1 MAMKRLS
8 FLMLLVATLTLPFAC
23 SEPDNTGSGNGQEQ
37 EGTGNEGNEN
47 EGGNNEGNENED
59 GTGNEGGGDEVAAF
73 KVGDYYKVGLAEGI
87 VAYVDESGEH
97 GLLVSID
104 ETVAQWSTEHHML
117 TIMGGEF
124 SMEDGAKN
132 CAYIREQENWEQ
144 TYPAV
149 AWCHNKNALGLSS
162 WYLPAVYELEYIYN
176 GREAINATL
185 ESMDATLL
193 TDGVNDS
200 YWSSTEMGVN
210 NAYAFSF
217 SYGEIASYD
226 NDKMNEH
233 HVRAVRKF

>member
-1 MAMKRLS
+1 MKRLS

-23 SEPDNTGSGNGQEQ
+23 SEPDNTGSGNGTEQ
-37 EGTGNEGNEN
+37 GGNN
-47 EGGNNEGNENED
+47 EGGNNEGDENE
-59 GTGNEGGGDEVAAF
+59 GGNGGDEVLKYKA
-73 KVGDYYKVGLAEGI
+73 GDYYKVGLAEGI

-132 CAYIREQENWEQ
+132 CAYIREQENWREI
-144 TYPAV
+144 YPAV
-149 AWCHNKNALGLSS
+149 AWCHKKNAPGLSS
-162 WYLPAVYELEYIYN
+162 WYLPAIYELEYVYN
-176 GREAINATL
+176 SREAINATL
-185 ESMDATLL
+185 EEMGAELL
-193 TDGVNDS
+193 KDGVNDS
-200 YWSSTEMGVN
+200 YWSSTEMGTQS
-210 NAYAFSF
+210 AYAFSF

-226 NDKMNEH
+226 YDKMNEH